1 MDRRRYGYD
10 DNHDDFEEDEI
21 ILRQSIVINVNFTDI
36 AIIRCGKVGVDRSPL
51 NGSKKSLHPQSA
63 H

>member
-10 DNHDDFEEDEI
+10 DNHDDVEEDEI
-21 ILRQSIVINVNFTDI
+21 ILRRSIVINVNFTDI
-36 AIIRCGKVGVDRSPL
+36 AIIRCGKVGVDRSFL